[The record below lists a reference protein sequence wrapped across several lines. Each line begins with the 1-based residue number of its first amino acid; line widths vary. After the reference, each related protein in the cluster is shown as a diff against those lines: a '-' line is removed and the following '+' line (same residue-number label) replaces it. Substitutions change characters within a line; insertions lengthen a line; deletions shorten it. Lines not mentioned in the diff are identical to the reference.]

1 MTTAFLHRLR
11 KNFNTQ
17 RYAYNGE
24 YVSKTENKASQLL
37 APTAKIPQH
46 VAIIMDG
53 NGRWAQ
59 LRGKKRVAGH
69 KAGVESVR
77 ATVTTAAKQGVKA
90 LTLFAFSSEN
100 WLRPES
106 EVSVLMDLF
115 MFVLTREAKRLHK
128 NGIKF
133 NVIGDLSKFSSKL
146 QQMIK
151 ESEALTAE
159 NTGMVLSIAAN
170 YGGRWDITHAA
181 KKLAE
186 KVARQELNAD
196 EITEASLNE
205 QTSLAQLPEL
215 DLLIRTGG
223 DYRISNFLL
232 WQAAYAEF
240 YFTEV
245 LWPDFDETEF
255 IQALTTYDQRERRFG
270 QTGEQ
275 VTNKK

>member
-1 MTTAFLHRLR
+1 MYSGECVSTADSQSNQVLS
-11 KNFNTQ
+11 
-17 RYAYNGE
+17 E
-24 YVSKTENKASQLL
+24 SVKT
-37 APTAKIPQH
+37 PQH

-69 KAGVESVR
+69 KSGVESVR
-77 ATVTTAAKQGVKA
+77 SSVSTAAKHGVKA

-100 WLRPES
+100 WQRPEQ

-115 MFVLTREAKRLHK
+115 MFVLTREVKRLHK
-128 NGIKF
+128 NNIKF
-133 NVIGDLSKFSSKL
+133 KVIGDVSKFSDKL
-146 QQMIK
+146 QKMIK
-151 ESEALTAE
+151 NSEDLTAK

-170 YGGRWDITHAA
+170 YGGRWDITQAA

-186 KVARQELNAD
+186 QVVQQ
-196 EITEASLNE
+196 EITADDITEKSLNE
-205 QTSLAQLPEL
+205 HTCLADLPEL

-223 DYRISNFLL
+223 DFRISNFLL

-240 YFTEV
+240 YFTDT
-245 LWPDFDETEF
+245 LWPDFNEEEF
-255 IQALTTYDQRERRFG
+255 TKAITMFDLRERRFG

-275 VTNKK
+275 VTNNN